1 MDRGELVSDDLITG
15 IVRERLT
22 RPDAAGGFVLD
33 GFPRTVP
40 QARALDGLLAG
51 RDTLIVIEMQVPD
64 EELVRRVQGRRVCKS
79 CGTNVSAFGG
89 DGADHRPLPEVRR
102 RAGDALGRQH
112 AVVRERLKIYWRD
125 TRPVIE
131 YYNGRPTFRAID
143 GAQSPE
149 QVRQMLVTT
158 ITGLAASAGVVVP
171 PAGHAADGAAGS
183 AGMITCRSAAEL
195 ERLARVN
202 ALVARVLAE
211 LMRRRRPGVTTAGP
225 GPARRAAAARGGG
238 ACRRSRAITGIRR
251 RSARRS
257 TSR

>member
-1 MDRGELVSDDLITG
+1 VALNVVMLGPPGAGKGTQAERFAREYGIPRISTGDILREAIQSGSDVGQAVKAVMDRGELVSDDLITG
-15 IVRERLT
+15 IVRERLA

-40 QARALDGLLAG
+40 QARALDVLLAG

-79 CGTNVSAFGG
+79 CGTNVSAFGS
-89 DGADHRPLPEVRR
+89 DGAIV
-102 RAGDALGRQH
+102 GRCQKCGGELVTRSDDNTH
-112 AVVRERLKIYWRD
+112 VVRERLKIYWRD
-125 TRPVIE
+125 TRPVID

-171 PAGHAADGAAGS
+171 PAGPPA
-183 AGMITCRSAAEL
+183 
-195 ERLARVN
+195 V
-202 ALVARVLAE
+202 
-211 LMRRRRPGVTTAGP
+211 RPG
-225 GPARRAAAARGGG
+225 ARA
-238 ACRRSRAITGIRR
+238 
-251 RSARRS
+251 
-257 TSR
+257 